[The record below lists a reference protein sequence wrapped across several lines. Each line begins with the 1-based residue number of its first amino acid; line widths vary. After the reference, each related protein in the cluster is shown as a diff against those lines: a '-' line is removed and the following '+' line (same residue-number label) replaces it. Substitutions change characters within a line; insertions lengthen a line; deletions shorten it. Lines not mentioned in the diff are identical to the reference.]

1 MEQQGK
7 QLLFSNMVSL
17 SYHSLMYKMNKNL
30 LKKKSIIKK
39 KARESRLCHSFTV
52 SKYSANVKWIAIKQN
67 CVRNNT
73 AEKMI
78 QYQTT
83 FHWMLMW
90 PVPCCFGNKGK
101 QIRAHYMSV
110 IGVNSLVRIQ
120 RVLGSWDQW
129 FLVPGYVPIGSH
141 AAAGS
146 REGAEFCW
154 LMEAPGWISPCCSRC
169 AGWRDA
175 ELQSSQRL
183 RQHHLMDDFCYM
195 KAGFWTV
202 ESTRGF

>member
-1 MEQQGK
+1 
-7 QLLFSNMVSL
+7 
-17 SYHSLMYKMNKNL
+17 
-30 LKKKSIIKK
+30 
-39 KARESRLCHSFTV
+39 
-52 SKYSANVKWIAIKQN
+52 
-67 CVRNNT
+67 
-73 AEKMI
+73 MI

-110 IGVNSLVRIQ
+110 IGVNSSVCIQ

-146 REGAEFCW
+146 REEAEFCW
-154 LMEAPGWISPCCSRC
+154 LMEAPGWISPCCGRC

-175 ELQSSQRL
+175 EQPEVKAAPSDGWFLLHESWFLNSGKHTGFLTGVKLLRLVLLILPFRGVFFSIGRRQTKDKKGRYKSKGLFWCEWNRWASISSDKVVAL
-183 RQHHLMDDFCYM
+183 F
-195 KAGFWTV
+195 F
-202 ESTRGF
+202 